1 MEGSNTSSSVMS
13 QVFVVVAA
21 GSVLSFIIRELGEP
35 AIASWVIQVIHNL
48 HVDRAAVLT
57 LPGPSLDAISLV
69 PPRGTSLGRP

>member
-35 AIASWVIQVIHNL
+35 AIASWVIQVHNL
-48 HVDRAAVLT
+48 DVDRAAVLT
-57 LPGPSLDAISLV
+57 LSGPSLDAISLV
-69 PPRGTSLGRP
+69 PPRGTTLGRP